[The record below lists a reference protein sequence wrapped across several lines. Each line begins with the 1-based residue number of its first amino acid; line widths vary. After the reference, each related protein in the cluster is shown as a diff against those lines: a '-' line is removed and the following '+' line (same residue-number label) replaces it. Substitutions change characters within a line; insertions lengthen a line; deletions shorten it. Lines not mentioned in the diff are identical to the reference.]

1 MLLVFKDHSVTGQ
14 PLDKFL
20 LTDLCGITRAVRN
33 VLYQLD
39 FPMSYMHTAHV
50 PVLNACFRDASLMK
64 LQRPLLYQKIIS
76 SCFRL

>member
-20 LTDLCGITRAVRN
+20 LTDLCGIKCAVRN
-33 VLYQLD
+33 LLYQLD
-39 FPMSYMHTAHV
+39 FSMSYMHAAHV
-50 PVLNACFRDASLMK
+50 PVLNACFREASLMT
-64 LQRPLLYQKIIS
+64 LQRRLLYRKIIS